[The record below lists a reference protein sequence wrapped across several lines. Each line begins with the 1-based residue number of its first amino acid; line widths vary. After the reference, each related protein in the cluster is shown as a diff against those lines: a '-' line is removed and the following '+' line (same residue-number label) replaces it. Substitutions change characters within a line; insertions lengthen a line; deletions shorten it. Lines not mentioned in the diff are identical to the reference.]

1 MGKRCFRLKKSK
13 DIEKVFRSGK
23 RAFSE
28 TVTLVYFPAKE
39 TQYTVC
45 VGKKYGKSVE
55 RNRIKRLLREA
66 FAEYGNKI
74 KPCKILLIPKTGKEY
89 SVKGFSRDLRKM
101 FSKEKLFESGSA
113 DAVS

>member
-1 MGKRCFRLKKSK
+1 M
-13 DIEKVFRSGK
+13 FRSGK

-39 TQYTVC
+39 TRYAVC

-66 FAEYGNKI
+66 FAEYGKKI
-74 KPCKILLIPKTGKEY
+74 KPCRVLLIPKVGKEY
-89 SVKGFSRDLRKM
+89 SVEAFSRDLKKT
-101 FSKEKLFESGSA
+101 FAKEKLFESEGGR
-113 DAVS
+113 AVL